1 MKFPAELKYTKSHE
15 WARVEGNTVTL
26 GITDHAQHELGNIVF
41 LDVSKK
47 IGEGVEK
54 GQSIGTVESVKT
66 LSDIYSPLSGKVLE
80 TNSSLTDS
88 PETVNDDPYGA
99 GWIVKIE
106 ASDLSELN
114 DLLDAAKYQETLAEH

>member
-47 IGEGVEK
+47 VGESVGK
-54 GQSIGTVESVKT
+54 GGSIGTVESVKT
-66 LSDIYSPLSGKVLE
+66 LSDIYTPISGKVTAINDKLK
-80 TNSSLTDS
+80 DS
-88 PETVNDDPYGA
+88 PETVNDDPYGE

-106 ASDLSELN
+106 ASDLSELGE
-114 DLLDAAKYQETLAEH
+114 LLDAAKYQETLAEH